1 MPPPTAQFM
10 GPTQAGQN
18 ESQNQSSGEAG
29 EQNQEHGQGPTPI
42 LNQSQPASSQPQH
55 QQQRNESISYYT
67 NFNQP
72 RYSTDA
78 SINSFLNISDNVPVT
93 STGGPSSGG
102 AYSNLPR
109 LSTSSTHQPP
119 DLSQIGRGF
128 SIVNNLFPQ
137 QQQLQNQH
145 RQQQQQQ
152 QQQSHQQPPFKTP
165 SFSTGL
171 TGITATAVPA

>member
-1 MPPPTAQFM
+1 MYKRQ
-10 GPTQAGQN
+10 
-18 ESQNQSSGEAG
+18 
-29 EQNQEHGQGPTPI
+29 
-42 LNQSQPASSQPQH
+42 
-55 QQQRNESISYYT
+55 ISNYT

-93 STGGPSSGG
+93 GTGGPNAGST
-102 AYSNLPR
+102 YSNLPR

-152 QQQSHQQPPFKTP
+152 QQPQQQPPFKTP

-171 TGITATAVPA
+171 TGSSSQYQFLPRNDLSLIHI

>member
-42 LNQSQPASSQPQH
+42 LNQSQSASSQPQH

-109 LSTSSTHQPP
+109 LSTSTTSKSASATAAVASAASLQDPFIF
-119 DLSQIGRGF
+119 DGINGKFF
-128 SIVNNLFPQ
+128 SISIFT
-137 QQQLQNQH
+137 
-145 RQQQQQQ
+145 
-152 QQQSHQQPPFKTP
+152 KK
-165 SFSTGL
+165 
-171 TGITATAVPA
+171 